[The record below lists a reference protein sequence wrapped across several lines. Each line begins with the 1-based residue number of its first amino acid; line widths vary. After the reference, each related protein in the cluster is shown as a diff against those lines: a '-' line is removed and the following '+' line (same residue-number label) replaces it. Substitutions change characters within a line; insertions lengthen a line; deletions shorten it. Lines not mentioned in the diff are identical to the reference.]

1 MTAYADDKFAQA
13 ALKSEVN
20 GQIAA
25 FETKVA
31 NGEAT
36 VVIKSDNF
44 NLTEKG
50 EVTSKKFIMEQSE
63 DEIIVPGN
71 KNIAWFSFE
80 KVNDVLSP
88 VLYWKY
94 NDETYFLNMSNLI
107 QKKTGMKPAATIYTI
122 DYSSTIKVLKPI
134 NTFQQCEINA
144 DGSTGKLVS
153 NKYYTL
159 NASTGKYSPLSDG
172 VYYKSHQITKGSI
185 LPNNFTVNGGGGSTT
200 QSSYNCCI
208 FVEIGVYGRYKYE
221 NDTMQTTEE
230 VKGGD
235 NFIIVLSSYR
245 IALNNTLNS
254 QITSNLS
261 MRLNLTLPQYT
272 ILDPSGKIFVNWF
285 HKTINDFSNDWQ
297 KAAIF
302 GSGKEVSS
310 SLPNYINRNNSNDYY
325 TGLFPYTGNVSDLIH
340 HSENKLNTEFRWLD
354 NVPPF
359 RGSEK

>member
-63 DEIIVPGN
+63 DEIIVPDN

-94 NDETYFLNMSNLI
+94 NTETYFLNMSNLI
-107 QKKTGMKPAATIYTI
+107 QKKIDYRLADTIYTI
-122 DYSSTIKVLKPI
+122 DKSSNNIKVLKPI
-134 NTFQQCEINA
+134 KVFQQCEINS
-144 DGSTGKLVS
+144 DGSENLVP

-159 NASTGKYSPLSDG
+159 SSTGKYSPLSKG

-185 LPNNFTVNGGGGSTT
+185 LPNNFTVSGGGGATT

-208 FVEIGVYGRYKYE
+208 FVEIGVYGRYNYE

-245 IALNNTLNS
+245 IALNSTLKS
-254 QITSNLS
+254 QTTENLL
-261 MRLNLTLPQYT
+261 MTLELTLPQYT

-285 HKTINDFSNDWQ
+285 HKTVDDFSNDWQ
-297 KAAIF
+297 RAAIYA
-302 GSGKEVSS
+302 SGREVSS
-310 SLPNYINRNNSNDYY
+310 SLSDYINRNNSNNYY
-325 TGLFPYTGNVSDLIH
+325 TGLFPYTGDPKDLIH
-340 HSENKLNTEFRWLD
+340 HSENKIDTEFRWLD

-359 RGSEK
+359 TGEK